1 MKKIRI
7 DSRDIRM
14 DYHSDGDGFGA
25 VYVTAILC
33 IASIVAEVFFLR

>member
-1 MKKIRI
+1 MKKIKI
-7 DSRDIRM
+7 DSKDIRM

-33 IASIVAEVFFLR
+33 IAAIVAAVFLLR